1 MAVAWPDKSA
11 VRQKENYIWDDNF
24 GGYRHSTFAD
34 RLCIPEENLPSQDFT
49 LGCKVPDHSGPL
61 AEGWEGNDQW
71 KNSKIDS
78 RQTKGV
84 PNGEIS
90 ENDFGKWTEFAN
102 CMKDVLSL
110 IEGQAYRPETT
121 EDIQIWGNGVLTYVD
136 TNQKPM
142 DREGN
147 YNENDSILAGGMV
160 SVKFYFKKF
169 MKKLSFLGRRL
180 G

>member
-1 MAVAWPDKSA
+1 MFVALS
-11 VRQKENYIWDDNF
+11 
-24 GGYRHSTFAD
+24 
-34 RLCIPEENLPSQDFT
+34 
-49 LGCKVPDHSGPL
+49 
-61 AEGWEGNDQW
+61 
-71 KNSKIDS
+71 KNSKIES
-78 RQTKGV
+78 RQTDGV

-90 ENDFGKWTEFAN
+90 EDDFGKWTEFAN

-147 YNENDSILAGGMV
+147 YADGDVILAGGMV
-160 SVKFYFKKF
+160 RKFKYIYLAFSVYFLTPARRRNVK
-169 MKKLSFLGRRL
+169 SYARGRRHA
-180 G
+180 